1 MDEKQIRE
9 MLKETTELIFD
20 SMVFIKVKGKEPD
33 ADMIKIPTQLTAM
46 VGFAG
51 VYMGLAAIHVTQT
64 FARRVAAAMTGM
76 EEKKLTAEDV
86 RDALGEIANMIAGR
100 FKSQLS
106 IRLQLTD
113 QVFEQSVPSVI
124 SGEDFETHAVTDAP
138 SYLMAFDTDNDKFY
152 VEMAMKSA
160 M

>member
-1 MDEKQIRE
+1 MDEQNIKE
-9 MLKETTELIFD
+9 LLKETTEVIFD
-20 SMVFIKVKGKEPD
+20 SMVFIKVKGVEPESGTG
-33 ADMIKIPTQLTAM
+33 KIPTQLTAM

-51 VYMGLAAIHVTQT
+51 AYMGLAAIHVRNS
-64 FARRVAAAMTGM
+64 FAKKIASAMTGI
-76 EEKKLTAEDV
+76 EAEKLTSEDV

-106 IRLQLTD
+106 LKLNLRD

-138 SYLMAFDTDNDKFY
+138 SYMVAFNADSEIFY
-152 VEMAMKSA
+152 VEMAMKA
-160 M
+160 VM